1 MGAYISRQINAK
13 LIFFSVLGY
22 IYQAAFVTFKT
33 SYKKSN
39 GLVKYWHHKLSDRK
53 KEMLIN
59 IGYVKYVNKIG
70 TLHHN
75 TSDMSTSLLTV
86 FFCKIISTGHEIT
99 HL

>member
-1 MGAYISRQINAK
+1 MLSLY
-13 LIFFSVLGY
+13 FFSVLCY
-22 IYQAAFVTFKT
+22 IYQAVFVTFKT

-39 GLVKYWHHKLSDRK
+39 GRVKYWHHKLSDSK
-53 KEMLIN
+53 KQMLIN

-75 TSDMSTSLLTV
+75 ASDTSSSLITV
-86 FFCKIISTGHEIT
+86 FFCKIISTGHVIT